1 MQQVLELP
9 QSCLLWHLPCHRGP
23 LHLSKDSKPIICSG
37 FLKIGKC
44 KNNLKNGVYQDQNQN
59 LVVWPSCLA
68 AASTPLVVIITAG
81 VQVGRRRA
89 AGGGGEL
96 GASALV
102 LAELPEFVLLESRCP
117 PLHLA
122 QEEQRAAE

>member
-1 MQQVLELP
+1 M
-9 QSCLLWHLPCHRGP
+9 CHAIGGLYTCQKIRNQ
-23 LHLSKDSKPIICSG
+23 LSVVTLQKLVK
-37 FLKIGKC
+37 KKW
-44 KNNLKNGVYQDQNQN
+44 GVYQDQNQK

-117 PLHLA
+117 HMHLS